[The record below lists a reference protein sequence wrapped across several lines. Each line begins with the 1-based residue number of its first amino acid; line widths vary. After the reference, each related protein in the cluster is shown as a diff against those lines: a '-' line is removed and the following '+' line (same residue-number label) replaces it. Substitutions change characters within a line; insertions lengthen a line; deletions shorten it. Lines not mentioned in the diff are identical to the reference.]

1 MEIEDLINRSKAL
14 IDSLLTEEAMAMM
27 TEEQLNLIEEA
38 KKSVNLDGD
47 LGEKLEILKK
57 YTDVNKHK

>member
-14 IDSLLTEEAMAMM
+14 LDSLLTEEAMEMM

-38 KKSVNLDGD
+38 KKSVNLNGD
-47 LGEKLEILKK
+47 LGEKIEILKK